1 MKKIQEEEK
10 DLEAATPMDF
20 KELKTLE
27 GLITPVKKFLNYD
40 LMIEYDEFVKS

>member
-10 DLEAATPMDF
+10 DLDAAPPMDF

-27 GLITPVKKFLNYD
+27 GLITPVKTFYD
-40 LMIEYDEFVKS
+40 LMIEYDEFVKSWN

>member
-1 MKKIQEEEK
+1 
-10 DLEAATPMDF
+10 MDF

-27 GLITPVKKFLNYD
+27 GLITPVKKFYD